1 MTRVNSIWK
10 RSPFLNFKVS
20 CLSILERVR
29 KTRKPVFITRF
40 GEPVAE
46 VVPPRL
52 PERPST
58 WLGALAGTGR
68 IEGDIVAP
76 AVDEGDWDVVHG

>member
-1 MTRVNSIWK
+1 MEEIAISK
-10 RSPFLNFKVS
+10 FKAS

-29 KTRKPVFITRF
+29 KTRKPVLITRF
-40 GEPVAE
+40 GEPVE

-52 PERPST
+52 PERPSS

-76 AVDEGDWDVVHG
+76 AVDEGDSGVVRG